1 MKIVAYR
8 NELRDEWDAFV
19 RSSRNGTFLL
29 ERGFM
34 DYHADRF
41 VDCSLLVYDDDT
53 LRGVFGATWDEV
65 SRTVTSHG
73 GLTYGG
79 LIYDADATTV
89 DVLEMLQGIFY
100 WYIDYLGARRVIYK
114 AIPYIYSSCPAEED
128 RYAIFR
134 AGGRLLSR
142 SISSVV
148 EMSSGLSMRKLRLRG
163 AKRAIDNGLFID
175 RMSEGDWDSL
185 RSYWELLTK
194 VLKERHN
201 VAPVHTFEEMRL
213 LISRFP
219 QNIKLFMVREEAEI
233 VAGCIVFI
241 TDQVAHIQYISAG
254 ERGRECGALD
264 LLFRHLIN
272 ESFRSLRYL
281 DFGISTEAGGSKLNE
296 GLIFQKEGF
305 GARGVCYDTYEILL
319 ERSVID
325 TMCGGEAGVGGKI
338 AFYDLKAYN
347 ESYGNA
353 LVDAVSGVVRSGRY
367 LQGPQVNAFETRFAE
382 YIGSR
387 HCIMCGNG
395 MDALTIIFR
404 ALKRMRGWSDDAE
417 VLVPAN
423 TFIATILAIKEAGLM
438 PVLCEPRLD
447 DYLLDADNLSDYLTE
462 RTVAVVAVH
471 LYGRVCD
478 MESIN
483 AFAAAHKL
491 EVVEDAAQAHGAMYK
506 GVRAGHLGIAAGFSF
521 YPAKNLGSLGDSGC
535 VVTDDDD
542 LAALARMLGNYG
554 SSEKYVHEIA
564 GMNSRSDELQA
575 AVLLVK
581 LSRLDSDNCLRR
593 KIAKAYDEGIDNP
606 LVTKPLR
613 ADDEEQNV
621 YYVYPVRTGYRQQLM
636 KWLESQGVQTIIHY
650 PIPPHKQGAL
660 SEYEDLRL
668 PVTEQIHREILSLPI
683 SPLLTD
689 DEVARIIEAINTFNP
704 SDDTES

>member
-1 MKIVAYR
+1 MEIVAYR
-8 NELRDEWDAFV
+8 NELKEDWDAFV

-41 VDCSLLVYDDDT
+41 VDCSLLVYEDSS
-53 LRGVFGATWDEV
+53 LRGVFGATWDEG

-79 LIYDADATTV
+79 LIYDSEATTV
-89 DVLEMLQGIFY
+89 EVLAMLQGIFM
-100 WYIDYLGARRVIYK
+100 WYIDYLGAGRVVYK
-114 AIPYIYSSCPAEED
+114 TIPYIYSNCPAEED

-148 EMSSGLSMRKLRLRG
+148 EMSSGIGMRKLRMRG
-163 AKRAIDNGLFID
+163 AKRAIDNGMFID

-185 RSYWELLTK
+185 HDYWELLTK

-201 VAPVHTFEEMRL
+201 VVPVHTYDEMRL

-219 QNIKLFMVREEAEI
+219 QNIKLFMVREEKSV

-241 TDQVAHIQYISAG
+241 TERVAHIQYIAAG

-281 DFGISTEAGGSKLNE
+281 DFGISTEDGGNRLNE

-305 GARGVCYDTYEILL
+305 GARGVCYDIYEIPLD
-319 ERSVID
+319 RSAILAMKD
-325 TMCGGEAGVGGKI
+325 GETSVGGKI
-338 AFYDLKAYN
+338 PFYDLKTYN
-347 ESYGNA
+347 DSYGNA
-353 LVDAVSGVVRSGRY
+353 LIDAVTGVVRSGRY
-367 LQGPQVNAFETRFAE
+367 LQGPKVNEFESRFAE
-382 YIGSR
+382 YIGAR

-404 ALKRMRGWSDDAE
+404 ALKRMRGWSSDAE

-423 TFIATILAIKEAGLM
+423 TFIATILAIKEAGLK
-438 PVLCEPRLD
+438 PVLCEPRQD
-447 DYLLDADNLSDYLTE
+447 DYLLDAEKLDDYLSE

-471 LYGRVCD
+471 LYGHVCD
-478 MESIN
+478 MDSIN
-483 AFAAAHKL
+483 AFASAHKL
-491 EVVEDAAQAHGAMYK
+491 AVVEDAAQAHGALYH
-506 GVRAGHLGIAAGFSF
+506 GVRAGHLGVAAGFSF

-535 VVTDDDD
+535 VITDDDE
-542 LAALARMLGNYG
+542 LAATSRMLGNYG
-554 SSEKYVHEIA
+554 SNEKYVHEIA
-564 GMNSRSDELQA
+564 GVNSRSDELQA

-581 LSRLDSDNCLRR
+581 LSCLDADNRMRR
-593 KIAKAYDEGIDNP
+593 KIARAYDEGIDNP

-613 ADDEEQNV
+613 SAEEQENV
-621 YYVYPVRTGYRQQLM
+621 YYVYPILTAYRQQLM
-636 KWLESQGVQTIIHY
+636 KWLADRGIQTIIHY

-660 SEYEDLRL
+660 SEFSELHL
-668 PVTEQIHREILSLPI
+668 PVTELIHREVLSLPI
-683 SPLLTD
+683 SPMLAD
-689 DEVARIIEAINTFNP
+689 EEVARIIEAVNSFNP
-704 SDDTES
+704 SDDAAT